1 MRPTGGK
8 IVGKSELS
16 GILGVGP
23 KSIVIWQGEG
33 LPFKVAENGKSNEY
47 NTAEVIRWMIKRE
60 QAAAGSFNLSD
71 ERANLAREQAEYARL
86 KNEERKGN
94 LLPLDLVVTAVQKAA
109 VAIRQKIVNAPM
121 SVDDKSKLLEEI
133 HALGSIRMED
143 IKDAEFTDDEEDAI
157 TQEPTPA
164 S

>member
-33 LPFKVAENGKSNEY
+33 LPFKIAENGKSNEY

-71 ERANLAREQAEYARL
+71 ERANLAREQAENARL

-94 LLPLDLVVTAVQKAA
+94 
-109 VAIRQKIVNAPM
+109 
-121 SVDDKSKLLEEI
+121 
-133 HALGSIRMED
+133 
-143 IKDAEFTDDEEDAI
+143 
-157 TQEPTPA
+157 
-164 S
+164 

>member
-1 MRPTGGK
+1 
-8 IVGKSELS
+8 
-16 GILGVGP
+16 
-23 KSIVIWQGEG
+23 
-33 LPFKVAENGKSNEY
+33 
-47 NTAEVIRWMIKRE
+47 MIKRE

-109 VAIRQKIVNAPM
+109 VAIRQKIVNSPL

-143 IKDAEFTDDEEDAI
+143 IKDAEFTDDEEDPI
-157 TQEPTPA
+157 TETPTPA

>member
-1 MRPTGGK
+1 
-8 IVGKSELS
+8 
-16 GILGVGP
+16 VGP

-33 LPFKVAENGKSNEY
+33 LPFKIAENGKSNEY

-109 VAIRQKIVNAPM
+109 VAIRQKIVNSPL

-143 IKDAEFTDDEEDAI
+143 IKDAEFTDDEEDPI
-157 TQEPTPA
+157 TETPTPA